1 MSLRENH
8 MCINGGCAPL
18 REGPA
23 IVYTDSLSLLRGTLN
38 GTEPLLKRGL
48 LISFLGSYCYSSAR
62 ELCKIDSTKQSWFTF
77 TVGLQWPISS
87 SSICAWTGVQL
98 SSAPCQID
106 VCIGNSPKN
115 KQRRWVLI
123 LDWSGRHSNT
133 GLFQGCK
140 LKYIFSNWWKPQVS
154 FTRKDPEAYTSSK
167 SCGSLKRTRPALI
180 NDDLHHLSIREKEAI
195 PINQSEWSFWNKS

>member
-18 REGPA
+18 REGPT

-62 ELCKIDSTKQSWFTF
+62 ESSARF
-77 TVGLQWPISS
+77 TVLNNPDLLLQWGLMQPISS
-87 SSICAWTGVQL
+87 SSVCARTGVQL

-115 KQRRWVLI
+115 KRRRGVLI

-140 LKYIFSNWWKPQVS
+140 LKYIFRDSNWRKPQVL

-167 SCGSLKRTRPALI
+167 SCGSLKRTRPAEILFLI
-180 NDDLHHLSIREKEAI
+180 FII
-195 PINQSEWSFWNKS
+195 YQSERKRQFQ